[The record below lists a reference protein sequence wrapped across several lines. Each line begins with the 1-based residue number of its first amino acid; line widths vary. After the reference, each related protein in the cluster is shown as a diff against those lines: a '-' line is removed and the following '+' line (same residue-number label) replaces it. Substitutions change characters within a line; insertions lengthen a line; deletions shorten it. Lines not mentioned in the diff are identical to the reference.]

1 MEATSAASRARST
14 RRSLGL
20 VDAATD
26 DIPGGDPLIYGG
38 GDSGYP
44 PLRLATNMTLLRLV
58 HGAARGLNLPDV
70 DQDAALRHAD
80 RCWPDMVRIDQMITA
95 AAALDGGRRLQL
107 DGGWER
113 LLDGGDNSTLTNDDG
128 QVLSSLTVLLC
139 TFVQAL
145 DPSLTVNATTDSLLT
160 ADPCEDFSDELVLG
174 CTDAAADNFDADATV
189 SDGSCRRRGCTDAA
203 AVNFNSRATDD
214 DGSCALPRAG
224 CVQPAADNY
233 DSGRHRLRRLV

>member
-1 MEATSAASRARST
+1 
-14 RRSLGL
+14 
-20 VDAATD
+20 
-26 DIPGGDPLIYGG
+26 
-38 GDSGYP
+38 
-44 PLRLATNMTLLRLV
+44 
-58 HGAARGLNLPDV
+58 
-70 DQDAALRHAD
+70 
-80 RCWPDMVRIDQMITA
+80 MITA
-95 AAALDGGRRLQL
+95 APAPAAAPRLQL

-174 CTDAAADNFDADATV
+174 CTDAAADNFNVDATV
-189 SDGSCRRRGCTDAA
+189 SDGSPAARLHRSA

-224 CVQPAADNY
+224 CAARRRQLRL
-233 DSGRHRLRRLV
+233 GRHRLGRLV